1 MPFPS
6 FQIVN
11 PGSHCQSITAFL
23 LQRTN
28 VIWAAKIDLD
38 RDRQRSVHPATRG
51 EAMTRG
57 RHGFYGSEVDVN
69 DVIRHYCRRPSP
81 VISLTSV
88 CNSAYRTPAEPNPQ
102 KVNPNSDDASF
113 CATSR
118 NTRRGILPGKH
129 KGRGGAK
136 GRMESF
142 GWIPRSG
149 ENSKSSHTF
158 SVCLSFGMIY

>member
-1 MPFPS
+1 MIDAFFLLFRS
-6 FQIVN
+6 SIQVLIVN
-11 PGSHCQSITAFL
+11 PSLPSIL
-23 LQRTN
+23 SQRTD

-38 RDRQRSVHPATRG
+38 RDRHRSMHAATRG
-51 EAMTRG
+51 EAITRG

-69 DVIRHYCRRPSP
+69 DVIRHDCRRTKPRD
-81 VISLTSV
+81 L
-88 CNSAYRTPAEPNPQ
+88 AYQRMQLGIPNPGRA
-102 KVNPNSDDASF
+102 VNPNSDDASL

-129 KGRGGAK
+129 QGRGGAK